1 MILNERHIRRLIKEA
16 INNLMEAD
24 EIDADTGLPVSSDG
38 GAAARSAKADATSQ
52 AAKSK
57 MFQDVVDFSRVLR
70 LTVATINDITRKVA
84 TEQDIDGNFDSLAK
98 LQGDKEKITRISG
111 SILYYLYTLNGDI
124 RTFDILGE
132 FSKDD
137 AEIKAL
143 QKLRTVIIPIIAL
156 AERADNPAT
165 IAAYVDR
172 LEKLKADY
180 PDVSRG
186 IGADAALSRAR
197 LQTAAGLEEGIES
210 DIEAMMSGV
219 IATSSML
226 ANFAPNSMTL
236 RRAAKTLQGVKDGR
250 VALSVG
256 STGPAVEVMQRL
268 MVMVLTKM
276 SRSVTRYN
284 RPFASTL
291 NAGAFAAMAYDAAD
305 NLVEDGFDGKFG
317 KNTKDAVEVIQ
328 KVMLARQKGTQGVLK
343 DGTYTYKIEN
353 PAAVDGVIGSQT
365 LGAIVNGDF
374 DRKASSIASKANDS
388 DRVAGG
394 SERGEVQ
401 AVDVGDMKREV
412 LEVFDDVALES
423 TGESPDQVAQYKVG
437 MRTILDKGDFEKYR
451 ARGLNSRQVATSIMT
466 DFNFPDELVGAPGL
480 VDALADYID
489 AI

>member
-16 INNLMEAD
+16 INNLMEAE
-24 EIDADTGLPVSSDG
+24 EIDPDTGLPVSSDG
-38 GAAARSAKADATSQ
+38 NAAARNVAADVKSQ

-57 MFQDVVDFSRVLR
+57 MFEDVVDFSRVLR
-70 LTVATINDITRKVA
+70 LTVKIIDDITKKVS
-84 TEQDIDGNFDSLAK
+84 TGKDIDGNFDSFAELP
-98 LQGDKEKITRISG
+98 GDNQKITRIAG
-111 SILYYLYTLNGDI
+111 SILYYLYTLNSDI
-124 RTFDILGE
+124 RTFDSLMT
-132 FSKDD
+132 FSRDD
-137 AEIKAL
+137 DEIESL
-143 QKLRTVIIPIIAL
+143 RKLKVDIFKMIAL

-186 IGADAALSRAR
+186 IGADAALSRASM
-197 LQTAAGLEEGIES
+197 QTAAGLEEGIES

-236 RRAAKTLQGVKDGR
+236 RRAAKTLQDVKDGR
-250 VALSVG
+250 IALSVG

-268 MVMVLTKM
+268 MVMVLKKM

-401 AVDVGDMKREV
+401 AVDVGAMKREV

-480 VDALADYID
+480 VDALAGYID